1 LYVFR
6 HAFAID
12 ADIDRVWDFY
22 TDVGHLKIIT
32 PKQLKLR
39 VEKSTTGEKMQEG
52 TELWISAQ
60 LVTRS
65 TWHSRIT
72 RLAPYT
78 YVDEMLEGRF
88 KRWKHTHVFRKTAE
102 GTEILDEIELVLPY
116 GALGRMLEGYAGK
129 QLSRIFRYRKDST
142 IKALR

>member
-1 LYVFR
+1 MYVFR

-12 ADIDRVWDFY
+12 AAIDRVWDFY
-22 TDVGHLKIIT
+22 IDVDHLRIIT

-39 VEKSTTGEKMQEG
+39 IEKSTTGEKMQEG

-88 KRWKHTHVFRKTAE
+88 KRWKHTHGFRKTAE
-102 GTEILDEIELVLPY
+102 GTEIMDEIELVLPY

-129 QLSRIFRYRKDST
+129 QLSRIFRYRKEAT
-142 IKALR
+142 INALR